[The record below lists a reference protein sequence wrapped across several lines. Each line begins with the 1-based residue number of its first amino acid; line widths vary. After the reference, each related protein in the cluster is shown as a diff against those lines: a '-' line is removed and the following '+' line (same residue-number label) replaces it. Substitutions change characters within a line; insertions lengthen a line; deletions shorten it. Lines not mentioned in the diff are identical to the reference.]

1 MSYYN
6 NYTSKLDQLKKEEA
20 ELNKYLSENQNI
32 DEAKLQQI
40 KNELIGLKAAQE
52 ELDSLMNGGFY

>member
-32 DEAKLQQI
+32 DEAKQQQI
-40 KNELIGLKAAQE
+40 RNDLIGLKAAQE
-52 ELDSLMNGGFY
+52 ELDSLMHGGFY